1 MTFILGALLVAAQL
15 GGVDQ
20 KPTKTADAPAAAP
33 DRVEI
38 VLYSDFQCPFCAQIA
53 PAIREI
59 QTKGIDGVEP
69 TIAFK
74 NFPLVIHSNA
84 QLAHQAAMAAK
95 EQGKFWE
102 MHDLLFTNQQRAQ
115 RSDLIGYAKQLK
127 L

>member
-1 MTFILGALLVAAQL
+1 MTILATALLLAAQISGSAQRTESTSKVAA
-15 GGVDQ
+15 
-20 KPTKTADAPAAAP
+20 AAAA

-38 VLYSDFQCPFCAQIA
+38 VLYSDFQCPYCAQLA

-59 QTKGIDGVEP
+59 QAQGIDGVAA

-74 NFPLVIHSNA
+74 NFPLVIHPNA

-102 MHDLLFTNQQRAQ
+102 MHDLLFANQQRV
-115 RSDLIGYAKQLK
+115 
-127 L
+127 